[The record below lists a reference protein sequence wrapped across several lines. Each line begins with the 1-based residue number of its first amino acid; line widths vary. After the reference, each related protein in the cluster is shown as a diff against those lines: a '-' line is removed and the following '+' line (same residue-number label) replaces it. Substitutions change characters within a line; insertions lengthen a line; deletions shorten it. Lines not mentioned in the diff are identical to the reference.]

1 MSGTLDPKL
10 YNPLIYQE
18 SAGSMPGNPLAVGAG
33 YQKSLVDIIAST
45 DDIEK
50 TEQKRNFPYFS
61 GIMQRANLTPNQA
74 LDLLDDQ
81 EIAHI
86 ERINGQKRYELP
98 RSSRAEYVTSRSY
111 LEAAL
116 SLSING
122 FSVKQL
128 SQVHKHITYADAS
141 RQSGGL
147 LGGLLGG
154 GKE

>member
-18 SAGSMPGNPLAVGAG
+18 AAGSIPGNPLVGG
-33 YQKSLVDIIAST
+33 YQKSIADIIANT
-45 DDIEK
+45 DDIPK
-50 TEQKRNFPYFS
+50 NEQKLNFPFFS
-61 GIMQRANLTPNQA
+61 GIMQRANLDRFQA
-74 LDLLDDQ
+74 LDILDDQ

-86 ERINGQKRYELP
+86 EQINGQKRYELHG
-98 RSSRAEYVTSRSY
+98 SSRAEYVKARSY

-116 SLSING
+116 SLSLNG

-128 SQVHKHITYADAS
+128 TQVHKHITYADAS